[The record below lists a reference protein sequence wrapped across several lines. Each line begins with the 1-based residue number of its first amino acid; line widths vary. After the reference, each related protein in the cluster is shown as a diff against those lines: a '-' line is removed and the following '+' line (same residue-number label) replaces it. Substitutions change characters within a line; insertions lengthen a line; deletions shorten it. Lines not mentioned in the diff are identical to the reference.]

1 MHANITDATC
11 TFGLARTDA
20 GCVRTLASLDPDAYV
35 QTQLLYLVLG
45 FVLAVATG
53 FLYWRA
59 NRNECAKLQQRS
71 LLLSF
76 FAALTFVVRGADPGG
91 YKHVL
96 PRPVV
101 NMLANSCTAVI
112 FTI

>member
-11 TFGLARTDA
+11 DFGFARTGA
-20 GCVRTLASLDPDAYV
+20 GCVRTLASLDPSAYV

-45 FVLAVATG
+45 FLMAVATG

-59 NRNECAKLQQRS
+59 NRNDCAKLQQRS
-71 LLLSF
+71 LLLCF
-76 FAALTFVVRGADPGG
+76 YAALTFVVRGADPGG
-91 YKHVL
+91 YKRVL

-101 NMLANSCTAVI
+101 NMLANSCTAAL

>member
-11 TFGLARTDA
+11 DFGLARTDA
-20 GCVRTLASLDPDAYV
+20 GCVLTLASLDPDAYV

-45 FVLAVATG
+45 FVLAVTTG

-59 NRNECAKLQQRS
+59 NHNECAKLQQRS
-71 LLLSF
+71 LLLCF
-76 FAALTFVVRGADPGG
+76 FAALTFVLRGADPGG
-91 YKHVL
+91 YKRVL

-101 NMLANSCTAVI
+101 NMLANACTA
-112 FTI
+112 TILTI